1 MSWARQRALG
11 RLALYASIAWFTFFA
26 AFPFAWMAITA
37 FKRILDLYNI
47 HNNPFLFNLPPTLEN
62 MQLLFGETL
71 FTRWLWNTAFVGL
84 LVVVIT
90 LLAAVPAGYSLARLS
105 RGWGEKF
112 GIGIF
117 LTYLVPQSLLFI
129 PLSRVI
135 STLQLQDKLWALVVV
150 YPSFTIPFCTWLLM
164 GFFKSVPGEL
174 EEAAMIDGCSRLGAL
189 RRVVLPISVA
199 GLLTVVIFAFAL
211 SIQEFVYALTFISPS
226 AQKTVSVGVPTDL
239 IRGDVYY
246 WGALMGGALVAS
258 IPVAFLYSLFLDRFI
273 SGLTTGAFK

>member
-112 GIGIF
+112 
-117 LTYLVPQSLLFI
+117 
-129 PLSRVI
+129 
-135 STLQLQDKLWALVVV
+135 
-150 YPSFTIPFCTWLLM
+150 
-164 GFFKSVPGEL
+164 
-174 EEAAMIDGCSRLGAL
+174 
-189 RRVVLPISVA
+189 
-199 GLLTVVIFAFAL
+199 
-211 SIQEFVYALTFISPS
+211 
-226 AQKTVSVGVPTDL
+226 
-239 IRGDVYY
+239 
-246 WGALMGGALVAS
+246 
-258 IPVAFLYSLFLDRFI
+258 
-273 SGLTTGAFK
+273 